1 MAYRLVFIAGYLD
14 RNCRHFQTKN
24 CMRRVRRFLLQVS
37 IRSTKRIVTLP
48 QSTEMPR

>member
-14 RNCRHFQTKN
+14 RNCGHFQTKN
-24 CMRRVRRFLLQVS
+24 CGVRRFLLQVS
-37 IRSTKRIVTLP
+37 IRSTKRIGTLP

>member
-1 MAYRLVFIAGYLD
+1 MAYRLVFIGGYLD
-14 RNCRHFQTKN
+14 RKYGHFKPKN
-24 CMRRVRRFLLQVS
+24 YRVRRFLLQVS